1 MPITVNIYPNKRE
14 AKVHFSSQKEKDL
27 YLEKEWQFCF
37 KERQD
42 YMSCP
47 PSEIPEKAALY
58 MKRRVAFAKSQNYG
72 PSKVNPEKW
81 VKQEP
86 TSNGVA

>member
-1 MPITVNIYPNKRE
+1 MPITVSIFPNKRE
-14 AKVHFSSQKEKDL
+14 VKIHFSSSEEKDN
-27 YLEKEWQFCF
+27 YLEEEWKYCL

-47 PSEIPEKAALY
+47 ADEIPEKSLAY
-58 MKRRVAFAKSQNYG
+58 MKKRVEFAKSQNYG
-72 PSKVNPEKW
+72 PSKFNVSKW

-86 TSNGVA
+86 TSNRVA